1 MDIIE
6 VIGALLGII
15 YVALQ
20 YKANLW
26 MWVSSL
32 LMSLLYIYIN
42 YANGLYAN
50 FVLQIIF
57 AAMAVV
63 GLLHWMGFKK
73 KATQRRLR
81 LRAWMHHNW
90 RGRKKDAP
98 QRPITSMPR
107 HAVVPII
114 AATLLL
120 ALATYAVLCHTGES
134 SMPIFD
140 SITVAINLSGTYMLI
155 RKYYQEWICW
165 MIVDPLMAV
174 MYAMLGLWPSALLYA
189 VFSIVVV
196 FGYFNW
202 RRLAQQN
209 NNHDNKTR

>member
-73 KATQRRLR
+73 KATQR
-81 LRAWMHHNW
+81 
-90 RGRKKDAP
+90 
-98 QRPITSMPR
+98 PITSMPR
-107 HAVVPII
+107 RTVVPII